1 MIDARNIY
9 HAHITHVSL
18 FFEEEKSFL
27 GLVQLNYL
35 IYSASVAPFR
45 RDAVSLQKASE
56 VGNDGFCV
64 AEIALFLLD
73 PP

>member
-1 MIDARNIY
+1 MLGIS
-9 HAHITHVSL
+9 ITLISL
-18 FFEEEKSFL
+18 MCHCFLKKKSLFL

-35 IYSASVAPFR
+35 IYSTSVAPFR